1 MSLLKTYISLQCV
14 CVCVLCHYCYEPD
27 ASFNLI
33 MNSQTRPPTP
43 SFFRRM
49 RASKRAARSNQL
61 QASRRQARKPARK
74 QTSQPASKEANQP
87 ASQPVS
93 QSASQPARKQKA
105 MSFRRIVCGRRARP
119 IQDTGPIDHR
129 RANIYPLF
137 NCRCV
142 VGMRNLYIYIY
153 ILYHVWTPAHA
164 CDRLNCATLG
174 RI

>member
-87 ASQPVS
+87 ASQ
-93 QSASQPARKQKA
+93 SASQPASQPASKEAKSDVVSPNRLRTSCKA
-105 MSFRRIVCGRRARP
+105 YIGHRPYRSSTGEYISIIQLQVRR
-119 IQDTGPIDHR
+119 
-129 RANIYPLF
+129 
-137 NCRCV
+137 
-142 VGMRNLYIYIY
+142 RNAQFIYIYIY
-153 ILYHVWTPAHA
+153 IISCLDASA
-164 CDRLNCATLG
+164 CM
-174 RI
+174 

>member
-74 QTSQPASKEANQP
+74 QTSQPASQP
-87 ASQPVS
+87 ASKEAKSDVVS
-93 QSASQPARKQKA
+93 PNRLRTSCKA
-105 MSFRRIVCGRRARP
+105 YIGHRPYRSSTGEYISIIQLQVRR
-119 IQDTGPIDHR
+119 
-129 RANIYPLF
+129 
-137 NCRCV
+137 
-142 VGMRNLYIYIY
+142 RNAQFISIYIY
-153 ILYHVWTPAHA
+153 IFVEP
-164 CDRLNCATLG
+164 
-174 RI
+174 